1 MVMEKLHGASNNWAS
16 KFLFGFI
23 TVTFV
28 ISSMAGYLYS
38 RIDSSAAKV
47 NGEEISQQAFQNQY
61 NIASQNLS
69 PQEADSP
76 TVVAN
81 LKRQVLSS
89 LIDQELLRQYVK
101 DLKLG
106 VSDERIK
113 QEIVTTPSFQN
124 NGKFDNVLYQQLLQ
138 SNGISAETYAGYV
151 REALHLEQLQ
161 SGLGITAFTVP
172 VQQEALTKLFFQRRD
187 VRLATL
193 SLADEIAKQTVSAEE
208 IQAYYDAHKADFTL
222 PESVKVQYLDLSGAN
237 MEKNINI
244 SNVEIAQYYQDNK
257 SQFMTQGQ
265 QRLAHIE
272 VKTEQQAQ
280 DLYQQLQNGA
290 DFATLAKNHSIDP
303 ISAEKGGDLSW
314 VSAGEFP
321 KVFED
326 AANALDVGKFSQ
338 PVKLDNSYHII
349 LVEERKDSAV
359 LPLERVRPQIVA
371 QIRQNLVNNQFFS
384 VEKRVAEKAFED
396 SSSLNAA
403 AEAGGVKV
411 QETGY
416 FSRKDIPAA
425 LNYPNVV
432 SAIFDSDISQGGSN
446 SEPMSI
452 GDQHSVVIR
461 VLEHKAESVKSL
473 DEAKNDITA
482 RLKRQKAEA
491 VVLAEANKLVQEL
504 TASKTVDSLK
514 FGATQSLVFA
524 ENNDP
529 MLYNAVFAMPKPTE
543 GKAVYQATK
552 ETKGDIVVIALD
564 KVVDGALSE
573 QEQQQFAVQLARAD
587 QIALQNN
594 LLNALRAKAKI
605 EINDSVVN
613 QEQ

>member
-151 REALHLEQLQ
+151 REALRLEQLQ

-172 VQQEALTKLFFQRRD
+172 VQQETLAKLFFQRRD

-244 SNVEIAQYYQDNK
+244 SDVEIAQYYQDNK
-257 SQFMTQGQ
+257 SQFTTQGQ

-326 AANALDVGKFSQ
+326 AANALEVGKFSQ

-359 LPLERVRPQIVA
+359 LPLERVKPQIVA

-396 SSSLNAA
+396 SSSLNTA

-452 GDQHSVVIR
+452 GDQHSIVIR

-504 TASKTVDSLK
+504 TVGQTVDSLK

-529 MLYNAVFAMPKPTE
+529 MLHNAVFAMPKPAE

-573 QEQQQFAVQLARAD
+573 QEQQQFTVQLVRAD

-605 EINDSVVN
+605 EINDSVVD

>member
-349 LVEERKDSAV
+349 LVEERKDSTV

-504 TASKTVDSLK
+504 TAGKTVDSLK

>member
-384 VEKRVAEKAFED
+384 VEKRAAEKAFED

-504 TASKTVDSLK
+504 TAGKTVDSLK

>member
-138 SNGISAETYAGYV
+138 SNGISAETYAGYM

-504 TASKTVDSLK
+504 TAGKTVDSLK

>member
-89 LIDQELLRQYVK
+89 LIDQELLRQYAK

-504 TASKTVDSLK
+504 TAGKTVDSLK

>member
-504 TASKTVDSLK
+504 TAGKTVDSLK

-594 LLNALRAKAKI
+594 LLNVLRAKAKI

>member
-416 FSRKDIPAA
+416 FSRKGIPAA

-504 TASKTVDSLK
+504 TAGKTVDSLK

-594 LLNALRAKAKI
+594 LLNVLRAKAKI

>member
-23 TVTFV
+23 TVTFF

-504 TASKTVDSLK
+504 TAGKTVDSLK

-543 GKAVYQATK
+543 GKAVYQVTK

-594 LLNALRAKAKI
+594 LLNVLRAKAKI

>member
-504 TASKTVDSLK
+504 TAGKTVDSLK

>member
-1 MVMEKLHGASNNWAS
+1 
-16 KFLFGFI
+16 
-23 TVTFV
+23 
-28 ISSMAGYLYS
+28 MAGYLYS

-504 TASKTVDSLK
+504 TAGKTVDSLK

>member
-265 QRLAHIE
+265 QRLVHIE

-504 TASKTVDSLK
+504 TAGKTVDSLK

-552 ETKGDIVVIALD
+552 ETKGDIVVIVLD

>member
-349 LVEERKDSAV
+349 LVEERKDSSV

-504 TASKTVDSLK
+504 TAGKTVDSLK

>member
-349 LVEERKDSAV
+349 LVKERKDSAV

-504 TASKTVDSLK
+504 TAGKTVDSLK

>member
-504 TASKTVDSLK
+504 TAGKTVDSLK

-564 KVVDGALSE
+564 KVVGGALSE

-594 LLNALRAKAKI
+594 LLNVLRAKAKI

>member
-187 VRLATL
+187 VRLAAL

-504 TASKTVDSLK
+504 TAGKTVDSLK

-594 LLNALRAKAKI
+594 LLNVLRAKAKI

>member
-69 PQEADSP
+69 PQDADSP

-504 TASKTVDSLK
+504 TAGKTVDSLK

-552 ETKGDIVVIALD
+552 ETKGDIVVIVLD

>member
-416 FSRKDIPAA
+416 FSLKDIPAA

-504 TASKTVDSLK
+504 TAGKTVDSLK

>member
-482 RLKRQKAEA
+482 RLKHQKAEA

-504 TASKTVDSLK
+504 TAGKTVDSLK